1 MKNAWIPLLMLLA
14 IPGCKVPAFIQEG
27 TKDGVTV
34 SYRWSHR
41 PGYPSELL
49 LKIANASGYA
59 QHVKLGLDVSF
70 QTFTVEELSA
80 DTCIPAGRV
89 FNGKL
94 NGIYFIPRNLTP
106 EQAASPDTQV
116 QLSVFDTERMDG
128 CP

>member
-14 IPGCKVPAFIQEG
+14 IPGCKAPAFIQEG

-34 SYRWSHR
+34 SYRWNHR
-41 PGYPSELL
+41 PGHPSELL
-49 LKIANASGYA
+49 LKIANVSGYA

-70 QTFTVEELSA
+70 QNFTVEELSA

-116 QLSVFDTERMDG
+116 QLSVFGTERMDG